1 MSVVVDDRDDNIFFV
16 MVVVVNSIDVDVDV
30 DTDINVNIG
39 IKQSQNNNIYNIF
52 LQISSANHMENVKI
66 NNKSLYFSTTLMI
79 ISLLIFTH

>member
-1 MSVVVDDRDDNIFFV
+1 
-16 MVVVVNSIDVDVDV
+16 MVVVVNSIDVDV